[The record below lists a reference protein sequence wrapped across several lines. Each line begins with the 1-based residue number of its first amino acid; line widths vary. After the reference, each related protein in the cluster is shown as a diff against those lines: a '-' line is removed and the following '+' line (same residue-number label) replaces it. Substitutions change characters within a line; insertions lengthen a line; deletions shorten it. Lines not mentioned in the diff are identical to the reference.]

1 LKSKYLKDDSLLP
14 TTINLLCVL
23 EEKKIIRLKRNSSR
37 NTKYLDQV
45 FKDFKKISEQNKE
58 IKYYES
64 VDGNNIVVMFDIN
77 YQVSSFII

>member
-64 VDGNNIVVMFDIN
+64 VDGNIVVMFDIN